1 MYELPKRRRSID
13 RARPGARGAAA
24 ASVARR
30 PVPESRPEGPT
41 IDVAERSLD
50 DVLARAVLAREVDVD
65 RPPSAPAEVL
75 QRSYYRQEGTT
86 WLHCTDEHAEW
97 VKLVSFVASDA
108 SVADI
113 RKDFDDRGKKRME
126 ATIERMMSAAEAG
139 DPLAVIAE
147 AFGRRQ
153 PNREWRFADKEQAA
167 RAVLGESYRE
177 ESEDKE
183 RALADEVMAS
193 PQILAGIRSYMG
205 KVETHLANLKASNVI
220 DDTFLASKGIYQY
233 YYQPG
238 ILSMIFA
245 KPVTPADVI
254 KTRATQGTRPL
265 IAAIKDITTAFYKRA
280 NDAQELWDSVVTP
293 EDKQYGGS
301 PDPNDPNKVNQEKI
315 DDIRPDGL
323 DETTASMKYA
333 RKHRMLVDVGP
344 SFTTGRAMQLG
355 SAIGADDLE
364 LKCVALGFFAFWN
377 REYWR
382 GTSGIHHFHFVM
394 DMLDNYAPGSY
405 PYAGYPDSIAD
416 IMP

>member
-1 MYELPKRRRSID
+1 MYELPQRRSSHD
-13 RARPGARGAAA
+13 PAGPRARGGAATH
-24 ASVARR
+24 VARR
-30 PVPESRPEGPT
+30 PAPASGADGPAV
-41 IDVAERSLD
+41 DVAERPLD
-50 DVLARAVLAREVDVD
+50 DILARAVLARELDVA
-65 RPPSAPAEVL
+65 PPPQVPLEAL
-75 QRSYYRQEGTT
+75 QRTYHRKEGADFVRQ
-86 WLHCTDEHAEW
+86 TDEDAEYTT
-97 VKLVSFVASDA
+97 LLDFVNSDG

-113 RKDFDDRGKKRME
+113 KDAFAARSNKVMK

-193 PQILAGIRSYMG
+193 PRILAGIRSYMG
-205 KVETHLANLKASNVI
+205 KVETHLANLKAANVI
-220 DDTFLASKGIYQY
+220 DDNFLAGKGIYQY

-245 KPVTPADVI
+245 KPVTAADVI

-293 EDKQYGGS
+293 EDKQTGGS
-301 PDPNDPNKVNQEKI
+301 PDPNDPSKINQEKI

-364 LKCVALGFFAFWN
+364 LMCVALGFFAFWN

-394 DMLDNYAPGSY
+394 DMLDNYANGSY
-405 PYAGYPDSIAD
+405 PYAGYPDTIED
-416 IMP
+416 LLP